1 MPAAPESEGVT
12 DIMCW
17 EHELESNICVQT
29 TLYQEFYYKRGN
41 SIYSFKDFN
50 H

>member
-1 MPAAPESEGVT
+1 MPAAPESGGVT